1 MRLCIL
7 CNHSFPHVGGSEKI
21 VQQIAESMQKMGVQ
35 TTIFSGSSKSEL
47 FHNGVRITS
56 VPLSFSAFVR
66 ELNKFDHIF
75 VYSDYYHYWS
85 DIVLYSKRIKPSK
98 SIALVGMN
106 FMLGNKEASKM
117 CLYNFSLEHKNF
129 KVLTHSSSYQD
140 YLQCKKMNI
149 PVTVIPNGVDQNE
162 FNVNINFR
170 NKFGLPDKKIILCV
184 GNFFPGKG
192 QSFLVNVLNKLKKKR
207 DDYISIFISS
217 TVNMPYAERLA
228 GECEMLLKHLK
239 ISHKFFRNLSRED
252 VVAAISAADVFA
264 FPSQKEVSPLVLL
277 ECMTAG
283 IPWVS
288 FNVGNVN
295 ELKGGSIVK
304 SRKNSNNEIILTEV
318 EEHLFADKLDQIL
331 GDKDYSTL
339 LSDEGIECAKTLF
352 NWKDIEKKYYD
363 FFFENK

>member
-35 TTIFSGSSKSEL
+35 TTIFSGSIKSEL
-47 FHNGVRITS
+47 FNNSVRITP

-66 ELNKFDHIF
+66 ELDKFDHIF
-75 VYSDYYHYWS
+75 IYSDYYHYWS
-85 DIVLYSKRIKPSK
+85 DILLYNKRIKPSK

-106 FMLGNKEASKM
+106 FMLGNKESSKM

-129 KVLTHSSSYQD
+129 KVLTHSSFYQD

-149 PVTVIPNGVDQNE
+149 PVTVIPNGVVQEE
-162 FNVNINFR
+162 FDVKIDFR
-170 NKFGLPDKKIILCV
+170 KKFGLPDKKIILCV

-192 QSFLVNVLNKLKKKR
+192 QSFLVNVLNKLKNKR
-207 DDYISIFISS
+207 DDYLSVFISS
-217 TVNMPYAERLA
+217 SVNMPYAERLA

-239 ISHKFFRNLSRED
+239 ICHKFFRNLPRED

-264 FPSQKEVSPLVLL
+264 FPSQKEVSPLVVL
-277 ECMTAG
+277 ECMTVG

-295 ELKGGSIVK
+295 ELKGGAIVK
-304 SRKNSNNEIILTEV
+304 SRKNSKNEVILTEV
-318 EEHLFADKLDQIL
+318 EEYLFADKLDQIL
-331 GDKDYSTL
+331 SDKDYSAK
-339 LSDEGIECAKTLF
+339 LSEDGIKCAEMSF
-352 NWKDIEKKYYD
+352 NWKDIERKYYD
-363 FFFENK
+363 FFFNN